1 MFEDTIIAVSTPLGF
16 GGLGVIRLSGK
27 QSLSIAKIIF
37 KPKNNKNSFLPRK
50 TILGN
55 LYDIKHNEIFEE
67 AYLTFFPA
75 PKSYTTEDV
84 IELSCHGSPVIL
96 EEIVRQ
102 GIKAGARHANPG
114 EFTLRAFLGGRID
127 ILQAEAVN
135 DLIHAS
141 SLKQAK
147 ISYNQMEGALSRK
160 IIELRSQIVQILS
173 QAEANIEF
181 PDEGFKISKHKIANT
196 IEKAEQTIDKLVKS
210 YDLGK
215 TLAEGVTL
223 AILGRSNV
231 GKSTL
236 FNILL
241 EQERAIVT
249 PHPGT
254 TRDYLRENLKIKDS
268 IFTLVDMAGLDN
280 SSHPAEKEGI
290 NRGKKIAASA
300 DGILLVLDS
309 SKKESPEDYKLIR
322 EYCNQKIILLYN
334 KCDLPLKMDVEK
346 TSKLRSGIPHLEIS
360 ALNRTNIEKLKE
372 QIYALFVR
380 NDIKGNEIILHLRQ
394 KLLLED
400 IQATLLE
407 ARSALKEGFPEEI
420 IVEEIRK
427 IQPLIGQM
435 TGEIGADEIL
445 DNIFSHFCIGK

>member
-16 GGLGVIRLSGK
+16 GGLGVVRLSGK
-27 QSLSIAKIIF
+27 QSLSIARIIF
-37 KPKNNKNSFLPRK
+37 KPKNNKNIFPPRK

-55 LYDIKHNEIFEE
+55 IYDSKHKEIFEE
-67 AYLTFFPA
+67 AYLTFFQA
-75 PKSYTTEDV
+75 PKSYTTEDI

-102 GIKAGARHANPG
+102 GIKAGARHASPG

-147 ISYNQMEGALSRK
+147 ISYNQMEGALSRR
-160 IIELRSQIVQILS
+160 IIKLRSQIVQILS
-173 QAEANIEF
+173 QTEARIEF
-181 PDEGFKISKHKIANT
+181 PDEGLKISKYKIANT

-215 TLAEGVTL
+215 TLAEG
-223 AILGRSNV
+223 
-231 GKSTL
+231 
-236 FNILL
+236 
-241 EQERAIVT
+241 
-249 PHPGT
+249 T
-254 TRDYLRENLKIKDS
+254 TRDYLRENFKIKDS
-268 IFTLVDMAGLDN
+268 IFNLVDMAGLDN
-280 SSHPAEKEGI
+280 TSHPAEKEGV
-290 NRGKKIAASA
+290 NRGEKIAASA

-309 SKKESPEDYKLIR
+309 SQKASPEDYKLIR
-322 EYCNQKIILLYN
+322 KYCNQKIILLHN
-334 KCDLPLKMDVEK
+334 KCDLPLKMDIKK
-346 TSKLRSGIPHLEIS
+346 TTKLGSGMPHLEIS

-372 QIYALFVR
+372 KINSLFGR

-400 IQATLLE
+400 IQAALLE
-407 ARSALKEGFPEEI
+407 ALRVIKEGFPEEI

>member
-16 GGLGVIRLSGK
+16 GGLGVVRLSGK

-37 KPKNNKNSFLPRK
+37 KPKNKKNTFPPRK

-84 IELSCHGSPVIL
+84 IEFSCHGSPVIL
-96 EEIVRQ
+96 EEVVRQ
-102 GIKAGARHANPG
+102 GIKAGARHASPG

-127 ILQAEAVN
+127 ILQAEAIN

-141 SLKQAK
+141 SLKQVK

-160 IIELRSQIVQILS
+160 IIKLRSQIVQILS
-173 QAEANIEF
+173 QTEASIEF
-181 PDEGFKISKHKIANT
+181 PDEGFKISKNTIANT

-223 AILGRSNV
+223 AITGRSNV

-236 FNILL
+236 FNTLL

-268 IFTLVDMAGLDN
+268 IFNLVDMAGLYN

-290 NRGKKIAASA
+290 NRGEKIAASA

-309 SKKESPEDYKLIR
+309 SQKASPEDYRLIR
-322 EYCNQKIILLYN
+322 KYRNQKIILLHN
-334 KCDLPLKMDVEK
+334 KCDLPSKMDIKK
-346 TSKLRSGIPHLEIS
+346 TIKLGSGMPHLEIS

-372 QIYALFVR
+372 QIHSLFVH
-380 NDIKGNEIILHLRQ
+380 NDIKGKEIILHLRQ

-400 IQATLLE
+400 IQTALLE
-407 ARSALKEGFPEEI
+407 ALCALKEGFPEEI

-435 TGEIGADEIL
+435 TGEIGVDEIL
-445 DNIFSHFCIGK
+445 DNIFSRFCIGK

>member
-1 MFEDTIIAVSTPLGF
+1 MFEDTIIAVATPLGF
-16 GGLGVIRLSGK
+16 GGLGVVRLSGK
-27 QSLSIAKIIF
+27 QALSIAKIIF
-37 KPKNNKNSFLPRK
+37 QPKNKKKIFPPRK
-50 TILGN
+50 AILGN
-55 LYDIKHNEIFEE
+55 LYNSEHKEIFEE

-102 GIKAGARHANPG
+102 GIKTGARHARPG

-127 ILQAEAVN
+127 MLQAEAIN

-147 ISYNQMEGALSRK
+147 ISFNQMEGTLSRK
-160 IIELRSQIVQILS
+160 IIKLRSQIVQILS
-173 QAEANIEF
+173 QTEARIEF
-181 PDEGFKISKHKIANT
+181 PDENLKISKHKIANT
-196 IEKAEQTIDKLVKS
+196 IEKAEQTIGELVKS

-215 TLAEGVTL
+215 ILADGITL
-223 AILGRSNV
+223 AITGRSNV

-236 FNILL
+236 FNTLL

-268 IFTLVDMAGLDN
+268 IFNLVDMAGLDT
-280 SSHPAEKEGI
+280 SSNPAEKEGI
-290 NRGKKIAASA
+290 YRGEKIAASA
-300 DGILLVLDS
+300 DGILLVLDGS
-309 SKKESPEDYKLIR
+309 QKASPEDYMLIR
-322 EYCNQKIILLYN
+322 KYRSQKIILLHN
-334 KCDLPLKMDVEK
+334 KCDLPTKMDIKK
-346 TSKLRSGIPHLEIS
+346 TTKLGSGMPHLEIS

-372 QIYALFVR
+372 RIHSLFGR
-380 NDIKGNEIILHLRQ
+380 NEIKGNEIILHLRQ

-400 IQATLLE
+400 IQAALLE
-407 ARSALKEGFPEEI
+407 ALRVLKEGFTEEI

-445 DNIFSHFCIGK
+445 DNIFGRFCVGK

>member
-37 KPKNNKNSFLPRK
+37 KPKNKKNSFPPRK

-55 LYDIKHNEIFEE
+55 LYNIKHNEIFEE

-160 IIELRSQIVQILS
+160 IIKLRSQIVQILS

-407 ARSALKEGFPEEI
+407 ARRALKEGFPEEI

>member
-16 GGLGVIRLSGK
+16 GGLGVVRLSGK

-37 KPKNNKNSFLPRK
+37 NPKNKKNTFPPRK

-84 IELSCHGSPVIL
+84 IEFSCHGSPVIL
-96 EEIVRQ
+96 EEVVRQ

-127 ILQAEAVN
+127 ILQAEAIN

-141 SLKQAK
+141 SLKQVK

-160 IIELRSQIVQILS
+160 IIKLRSQIVQILS
-173 QAEANIEF
+173 QTEASIEF
-181 PDEGFKISKHKIANT
+181 PDEGFKISKNTIANT

-223 AILGRSNV
+223 AITGRSNV

-236 FNILL
+236 FNTLL

-268 IFTLVDMAGLDN
+268 IFNLVDMAGLYN

-290 NRGKKIAASA
+290 NRGEKIAASA

-309 SKKESPEDYKLIR
+309 SQKASPEDYRLIR
-322 EYCNQKIILLYN
+322 KYRNQKIILLHN
-334 KCDLPLKMDVEK
+334 TCDLPSKMDIKK
-346 TSKLRSGIPHLEIS
+346 TIKLGSGMPHLEIS

-372 QIYALFVR
+372 QIHSLFVH

-400 IQATLLE
+400 IQTALLE
-407 ARSALKEGFPEEI
+407 ALRALKEGFPEEI

-435 TGEIGADEIL
+435 TGEIGVDEIL
-445 DNIFSHFCIGK
+445 DNIFSRFCIGK

>member
-16 GGLGVIRLSGK
+16 GGLGVVRLSGK

-37 KPKNNKNSFLPRK
+37 KPKNKKNTFPPRK

-84 IELSCHGSPVIL
+84 IEFSCHGSPVIL
-96 EEIVRQ
+96 EEVVRQ

-127 ILQAEAVN
+127 ILQAEAIN

-141 SLKQAK
+141 SLKQVK

-160 IIELRSQIVQILS
+160 IIKLRSQIVQILS
-173 QAEANIEF
+173 QTEASIEF
-181 PDEGFKISKHKIANT
+181 PDEGFKISKNTIANT

-223 AILGRSNV
+223 AITGRSNV

-236 FNILL
+236 FNTLL

-268 IFTLVDMAGLDN
+268 IFNLVDMAGLYN

-290 NRGKKIAASA
+290 NRGEKIAASA

-309 SKKESPEDYKLIR
+309 SQKASPEDYRLIR
-322 EYCNQKIILLYN
+322 KYRNQKIILLHN
-334 KCDLPLKMDVEK
+334 KCDLPSKMDIKK
-346 TSKLRSGIPHLEIS
+346 TIKLGSGMPHLEIS

-372 QIYALFVR
+372 QIHSLFVH

-400 IQATLLE
+400 IQTALLE
-407 ARSALKEGFPEEI
+407 ALSALKEGFPEEI

-435 TGEIGADEIL
+435 TGEIGVDEIL
-445 DNIFSHFCIGK
+445 DNIFSRFCIGK

>member
-37 KPKNNKNSFLPRK
+37 KPKNKKNYFPPRK

-96 EEIVRQ
+96 EEVVRQ
-102 GIKAGARHANPG
+102 GIKAGARHARPG

-127 ILQAEAVN
+127 ILQAEAIN

-160 IIELRSQIVQILS
+160 IIKLRSQIVQILS
-173 QAEANIEF
+173 QVEASIEF
-181 PDEGFKISKHKIANT
+181 PDEGLEISKHIIANT
-196 IEKAEQTIDKLVKS
+196 IEKTEQTIDKLVKS

-215 TLAEGVTL
+215 ILTEGVTL
-223 AILGRSNV
+223 AITGRSNV

-236 FNILL
+236 FNTLL
-241 EQERAIVT
+241 DQERAIVT

-254 TRDYLRENLKIKDS
+254 TRDYLQENFKIKDS
-268 IFTLVDMAGLDN
+268 IFNLVDMAGLVN

-290 NRGKKIAASA
+290 NRGEKIAASA

-309 SKKESPEDYKLIR
+309 SQKASPEDYRLIR
-322 EYCNQKIILLYN
+322 KYRNQKIILLHN
-334 KCDLPLKMDVEK
+334 KCDLPSKMDIKKITE
-346 TSKLRSGIPHLEIS
+346 LGSGLPHLEIS
-360 ALNRTNIEKLKE
+360 ALKRTNIEKLKE
-372 QIYALFVR
+372 QIQSLFVC

-400 IQATLLE
+400 IQAALLE
-407 ARSALKEGFPEEI
+407 ALRALKEGFPEEI

-427 IQPLIGQM
+427 IKPLIGQM

-445 DNIFSHFCIGK
+445 NNIFSRFCIGK

>member
-268 IFTLVDMAGLDN
+268 IFTLVDMVGLDN
-280 SSHPAEKEGI
+280 SSYPAEKEGI

-407 ARSALKEGFPEEI
+407 ARRALKEGFPEEI

>member
-16 GGLGVIRLSGK
+16 GGLGVVRLSGK

-37 KPKNNKNSFLPRK
+37 KPKNKKNTFPPRK

-84 IELSCHGSPVIL
+84 IEFSCHGSPVIL
-96 EEIVRQ
+96 EEVVRQ

-127 ILQAEAVN
+127 ILQAEAIN

-141 SLKQAK
+141 SLKQVK

-160 IIELRSQIVQILS
+160 IIKLRSQIVQILS
-173 QAEANIEF
+173 QTEASIEF
-181 PDEGFKISKHKIANT
+181 PDEGFKISKNTIANT

-223 AILGRSNV
+223 AITGRSNV

-236 FNILL
+236 FNTLL

-268 IFTLVDMAGLDN
+268 IFNLVDMAGLYN

-290 NRGKKIAASA
+290 NRGEKIAASA

-309 SKKESPEDYKLIR
+309 SQKASPEDYRLIR
-322 EYCNQKIILLYN
+322 KYRNQKIILLHN
-334 KCDLPLKMDVEK
+334 KCDLPSKMDIKK
-346 TSKLRSGIPHLEIS
+346 TIKLGSGMPHLEIS

-372 QIYALFVR
+372 QIHSLFVH

-400 IQATLLE
+400 IQTALLE
-407 ARSALKEGFPEEI
+407 ALCALKEGFPEEI

-435 TGEIGADEIL
+435 TGEIGVDEIL
-445 DNIFSHFCIGK
+445 DNIFSRFCIGK

>member
-37 KPKNNKNSFLPRK
+37 KPKNNKNPFLPRK

-407 ARSALKEGFPEEI
+407 ARRALKEGFPEEI

>member
-37 KPKNNKNSFLPRK
+37 KPKNKKNYFPPRK

-96 EEIVRQ
+96 EEVVRQ
-102 GIKAGARHANPG
+102 GIKAGARHARPG

-127 ILQAEAVN
+127 ILQAEAIN

-160 IIELRSQIVQILS
+160 IIKLRSQIVQILS
-173 QAEANIEF
+173 QVEASIEF
-181 PDEGFKISKHKIANT
+181 PDEGLEISKHIIANT
-196 IEKAEQTIDKLVKS
+196 IEKTEQTIDKLVKS

-215 TLAEGVTL
+215 ILTEGVTL
-223 AILGRSNV
+223 AITGRSNV

-236 FNILL
+236 FNTLL
-241 EQERAIVT
+241 DQERAIVT

-254 TRDYLRENLKIKDS
+254 TRDYLQENFKIKDS
-268 IFTLVDMAGLDN
+268 IFNLVDMAGLDN

-290 NRGKKIAASA
+290 NRGEKIAASA

-309 SKKESPEDYKLIR
+309 SQKASPEDYRLIR
-322 EYCNQKIILLYN
+322 KYRNQKIILLHN
-334 KCDLPLKMDVEK
+334 KCDLPSKMDIKKITE
-346 TSKLRSGIPHLEIS
+346 LGSGLPHLEIS
-360 ALNRTNIEKLKE
+360 ALKRTNIEKLKE
-372 QIYALFVR
+372 QIQSLFVC

-400 IQATLLE
+400 IQAALLE
-407 ARSALKEGFPEEI
+407 ALRALKEGFPEEI

-427 IQPLIGQM
+427 IKPLIGQM

-445 DNIFSHFCIGK
+445 DNIFSRFCIGK

>member
-16 GGLGVIRLSGK
+16 GGLGVVRLSGK

-37 KPKNNKNSFLPRK
+37 KPKNKKNTFPPRK

-84 IELSCHGSPVIL
+84 IEFSCHGSPVIL
-96 EEIVRQ
+96 EEVVRQ
-102 GIKAGARHANPG
+102 GIKAGARHASPG

-127 ILQAEAVN
+127 ILQAEAIN

-141 SLKQAK
+141 SLKQVK

-160 IIELRSQIVQILS
+160 IIKLRSQIVQILS
-173 QAEANIEF
+173 QTEASIEF
-181 PDEGFKISKHKIANT
+181 PDEGLKISKYKIANT
-196 IEKAEQTIDKLVKS
+196 IEKAEQTIDILVKS

-215 TLAEGVTL
+215 ILAEGVAL
-223 AILGRSNV
+223 AIAGRSNV

-236 FNILL
+236 FNTLL
-241 EQERAIVT
+241 DQERAIVT

-254 TRDYLRENLKIKDS
+254 TRDYLRENIKIKDS
-268 IFTLVDMAGLDN
+268 IFNLVDMAGLDN

-309 SKKESPEDYKLIR
+309 SQKASPEDYRLIR
-322 EYCNQKIILLYN
+322 KYRNHKIILLHN
-334 KCDLPLKMDVEK
+334 KCDLPLKMDIKK
-346 TSKLRSGIPHLEIS
+346 TIKLGSGMPHLEIS

-372 QIYALFVR
+372 QIHSLFVR

-400 IQATLLE
+400 IQTALLE
-407 ARSALKEGFPEEI
+407 ALRALKEGFPEEI
-420 IVEEIRK
+420 VVEEIRK

-435 TGEIGADEIL
+435 TGEIGADEVL
-445 DNIFSHFCIGK
+445 ANIFSRFCIGK